1 MPVQRLF
8 VGLEVP
14 ASIAEALVGLDPGL
28 PGVRWVAAEQLHLTL
43 AFLGQVAPEPAA
55 DLRTRLAAIHFS
67 RFFLPLQGIGTFPA
81 KGRPKVIRLGVGRG
95 HPHLFQLH
103 KRVTDAALAVGM
115 EPDLRPW
122 HPHLTL
128 ARCQGVTL
136 QKMSPFLRAH
146 ADFDGGL
153 VPIDAFQ
160 LKSSRL
166 TPNGSIYTTELAV
179 HAL

>member
-1 MPVQRLF
+1 MPAQRLF
-8 VGLEVP
+8 VSLEVP
-14 ASIAEALVGLDPGL
+14 ASIAELLLRLDPGL

-43 AFLGQVAPEPAA
+43 AFLGQVAPESAA
-55 DLRTRLAAIHFS
+55 DLRTRLAAIRFS
-67 RFFLPLQGIGTFPA
+67 RFFLPLQGIGTFPV
-81 KGRPKVIRLGVGRG
+81 KGRPKVVWLGVGRG

-103 KRVTDAALAVGM
+103 KRVTDAALAAGF
-115 EPDLRPW
+115 EPDLHPW

-128 ARCQGVTL
+128 ARCEDVTP

-146 ADFDGGL
+146 ADFDDGL
-153 VPIDAFQ
+153 VPIEAFQ

-166 TPNGSIYTTELAV
+166 TPNGSIYTTELTV